1 MTEIPNVSSLKSA
14 GARTGFSSSERTMPE
29 RSGLLGRHALVCGAS
44 SGIGRAAA
52 RALAA
57 SGAEVTVL
65 ARSVETLRATVD
77 ELRAAGA
84 AAARFVVTD
93 HDDRAALAGSV
104 RRLVE
109 DHGPVHILV
118 NNSGGPLPG
127 ALMDVAEEDF
137 HAAFGR
143 HLYASHLL
151 AKLLVPGMVAAGW
164 GRIVNVLATSIREPL
179 AGLGVSNAVR
189 AAVAAWAKTLSRELP
204 PGVTV
209 NNVLPGLVDTE
220 RLASVIERLA
230 ESSGRRPEEL
240 RGQWVA
246 GVPEGRIGRVD
257 ELAGAILFLASD
269 AASYV
274 RGVSLVVDGGRLA
287 SI

>member
-1 MTEIPNVSSLKSA
+1 M
-14 GARTGFSSSERTMPE
+14 SERY
-29 RSGLLGRHALVCGAS
+29 RLNGRHALVCGSS

-57 SGAEVTVL
+57 AGAEVSVL
-65 ARSVETLRATVD
+65 ARSTEKLHVTVG
-77 ELRAAGA
+77 ELREAGA
-84 AAARFVVTD
+84 PAARFVAAD
-93 HDDRAALAGSV
+93 HDERGALAEAV
-104 RRLVE
+104 RALL
-109 DHGPVHILV
+109 DNHGPVHVLV

-127 ALMDVAEEDF
+127 ALMDVDEKDF
-137 HAAFGR
+137 LAAFGR
-143 HLYASHLL
+143 HLFANHLL
-151 AKLLVPGMVAAGW
+151 VQLVVPGMSSAGW

-209 NNVLPGLVDTE
+209 NNVLPGLVGTE
-220 RLASVIERLA
+220 RLARVIERLA
-230 ESSGRRPEEL
+230 EASDRAPEAL
-240 RGQWVA
+240 RAEWES
-246 GVPEGRIGRVD
+246 GVPEGRVGRVE
-257 ELAGAILFLASD
+257 ELADAIVFLASD

-274 RGVSLVVDGGRLA
+274 RGVSLAVDGGRLA

>member
-1 MTEIPNVSSLKSA
+1 
-14 GARTGFSSSERTMPE
+14 MPD
-29 RSGLLGRHALVCGAS
+29 RFCLQGRHALVCGAS

-52 RALAA
+52 RVLAA
-57 SGAEVTVL
+57 NGAEVTVM
-65 ARSVETLRATVD
+65 ARSADTLRATVD

-84 AAARFVVTD
+84 PAARFVATD
-93 HDDRAALAGSV
+93 HDDRDALAGTV
-104 RRLVE
+104 RGLLE
-109 DHGPVHILV
+109 THGPVHILV

-127 ALMDVAEEDF
+127 ALMDVGEEDF
-137 HAAFGR
+137 DAAFGR

-151 AKLLVPGMVAAGW
+151 AQLLVPGMVAAGW

-220 RLASVIERLA
+220 RLGIVIERLA
-230 ESSGRRPEEL
+230 EASGRRPEEL
-240 RGQWVA
+240 RGQWVT

-257 ELAGAILFLASD
+257 ELAGAVLFLASD

>member
-1 MTEIPNVSSLKSA
+1 ML
-14 GARTGFSSSERTMPE
+14 E
-29 RSGLLGRHALVCGAS
+29 RSCLQGRHALVCGAS

-52 RALAA
+52 QALAA
-57 SGAEVTVL
+57 NGAEVTLL
-65 ARSVETLRATVD
+65 ARSTNALCATVD
-77 ELRAAGA
+77 ELCAAGA

-93 HDDRAALAGSV
+93 HDDRAALAETVGG
-104 RRLVE
+104 LLE
-109 DHGPVHILV
+109 AHGPVHILI

-127 ALMDVAEEDF
+127 ALMDVGEEDF

-151 AKLLVPGMVAAGW
+151 TKLLVPGMVAAGW

-220 RLASVIERLA
+220 RLSIVIERLA
-230 ESSGRRPEEL
+230 EASGRGPEEL
-240 RGQWVA
+240 RGQWAA
-246 GVPEGRIGRVD
+246 GVPEGRIGRVE

-274 RGVSLVVDGGRLA
+274 RGVSLAVDGGRLA